1 MRREKVIGKGKRKM
15 DGKGGKRVKGGLVRG
30 FFFFLQICYSIYNQI
45 IYVRERNAQ
54 YSDSCKNTVTEPIC
68 SSLLSKKGE
77 RARGKGKKVSGKGEM
92 LCEKINRERRKG
104 EMAIGKRKRVRRKR
118 QGKRVGEKGK

>member
-68 SSLLSKKGE
+68 SSLLSNKEGGKGE
-77 RARGKGKKVSGKGEM
+77 REGKK
-92 LCEKINRERRKG
+92 
-104 EMAIGKRKRVRRKR
+104 GKRKGRDVM
-118 QGKRVGEKGK
+118 